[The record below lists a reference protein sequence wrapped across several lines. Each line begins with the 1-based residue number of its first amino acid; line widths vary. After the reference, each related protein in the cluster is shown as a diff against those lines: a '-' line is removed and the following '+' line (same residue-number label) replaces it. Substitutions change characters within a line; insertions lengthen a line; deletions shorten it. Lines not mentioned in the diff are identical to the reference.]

1 MTRSAFNS
9 TDQALPN
16 APENG
21 MMGTRGVSTGAE
33 GQVLLYDA
41 LPSALAKV
49 CTWEENRCGMLGTS
63 WDFLANDPKRRLSD
77 DERAFSL
84 VGA

>member
-1 MTRSAFNS
+1 
-9 TDQALPN
+9 
-16 APENG
+16 

-49 CTWEENRCGMLGTS
+49 CTWEENVAECLELLGTS
-63 WDFLANDPKRRLSD
+63 WPMTPNGSLSGLSD